1 MNAVQTEMKVS
12 EGIGCKKKCA
22 ENFRDCKCG
31 DKLHCQVIGDFLILE
46 FGGREFVAEYWNK
59 KHKRGVFS
67 GWNTEA
73 EECRSSVR
81 KR

>member
-12 EGIGCKKKCA
+12 EGIACKKKCA

-67 GWNTEA
+67 GWNTGA